1 VLICVNVGVKV
12 VGFRVVGAVVF
23 TTCFVIVGA
32 EVFGTV
38 VGWKVTGPEVGGLL
52 VLFVS
57 GSLVAFKYSGCSF
70 VNDRIKASTS
80 TYHFEEYVAH
90 DYNR

>member
-1 VLICVNVGVKV
+1 MLICCNVGAKV

-32 EVFGTV
+32 EVFGAV
-38 VGWKVTGPEVGGLL
+38 VGWNVTGPGVGGLL
-52 VLFVS
+52 VLFVG

-70 VNDRIKASTS
+70 VNDTIKDSMSTLPFRRVRCS
-80 TYHFEEYVAH
+80 
-90 DYNR
+90 